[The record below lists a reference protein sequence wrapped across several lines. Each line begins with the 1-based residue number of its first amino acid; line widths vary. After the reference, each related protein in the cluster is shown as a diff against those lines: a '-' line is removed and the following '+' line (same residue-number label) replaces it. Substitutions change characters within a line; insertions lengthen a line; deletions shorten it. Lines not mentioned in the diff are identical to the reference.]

1 MFGSKKPTEFDQAQD
16 LQLKQL
22 MKNQKVLI
30 PNNNYLIKQ
39 NTALWKWVK
48 WLEAQVKTLDSRLT
62 VNERKD
68 AERASLFKG
77 LAVASSKEDPA
88 E

>member
-1 MFGSKKPTEFDQAQD
+1 MFDKKPTEFDKAQD
-16 LQLKQL
+16 KQLQQL
-22 MKNQKVLI
+22 MKNQKVLV

-39 NTALWKWVK
+39 NSTLWKWVK

-62 VNERKD
+62 MNERRD
-68 AERASLFKG
+68 AERAALFNSL
-77 LAVASSKEDPA
+77 AAASKKEEAA